1 MYVTP
6 QEFKSQV
13 RELRAEINAAAKDIG
28 GDIQYLFQRLNE
40 LQDLLNMQQEV
51 INKLTEKLGTDE
63 NIR

>member
-51 INKLTEKLGTDE
+51 INKLTEKLGIDE